1 VTVRGST
8 TTIIIPRRKNYR
20 KFMYEKD
27 RKFARG
33 DSMPIEAF
41 RSVWEKRHIVF
52 IRKWQDMGDYGI
64 VRN

>member
-1 VTVRGST
+1 
-8 TTIIIPRRKNYR
+8 
-20 KFMYEKD
+20 MYEKD

-41 RSVWEKRHIVF
+41 WSVWEKRHIVF